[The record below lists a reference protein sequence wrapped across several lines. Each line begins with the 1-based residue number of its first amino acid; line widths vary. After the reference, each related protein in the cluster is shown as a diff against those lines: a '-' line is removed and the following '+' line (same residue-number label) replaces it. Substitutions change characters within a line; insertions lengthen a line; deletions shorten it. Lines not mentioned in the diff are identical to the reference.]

1 MLMTRRQILLIVALF
16 LVTRV
21 ALVAVGVVTTRVWSS
36 TEGEQFTHLL
46 DGGPALDMWYRW
58 DAGFYATIATYGYDW
73 QNEQRPSDDMAFFP
87 LYPLAIRALMP
98 LTTGLSPYLSTQATI
113 AGLIV
118 SNLALL
124 VGALLLFD
132 LARRFGGVPLA
143 WRALWLLLLSP
154 GSIYLSGIYTEG
166 LFFLLC
172 TAALWWLER
181 DKFALA
187 VLAAGLA
194 CLTRSVGVALIVPLL
209 WAAWNTDG
217 LRRWLRLIFAL
228 APAALTAAY
237 VFISGLYAGNL
248 LAYFQAYQTTWGR
261 GTGSPI
267 RAFTIYFSGEEKVS
281 LYGSPLSWVDPLATV
296 GYLALSVAV
305 ARRRLTWGLFA
316 LTAMLI
322 PILTGTLL
330 SMPRFGTVIFPFYVV
345 LAAWATTRPRQALL
359 YAVSIALMIL
369 VTARF
374 VTWRWIA

>member
-1 MLMTRRQILLIVALF
+1 MTRRQIVLLIALF
-16 LVTRV
+16 FVTRA
-21 ALVAVGVVTTRVWSS
+21 ALIGIGVVTMRVWSS

-73 QNEQRPSDDMAFFP
+73 QNEHRPSDDMAFFP
-87 LYPLAIRALMP
+87 LYPLAIRAIMP
-98 LTTGLSPYLSTQATI
+98 LTVPFSPYLSTQATI

-124 VGALLLFD
+124 VGVLLLFD

-143 WRALWLLLLSP
+143 WRAVWLLMLSP
-154 GSIYLSGIYTEG
+154 GSIYLSGVYTEG

-172 TAALWWLER
+172 IAAFWWLER
-181 DKFALA
+181 DHFALA
-187 VLAAGLA
+187 VLTAGLA
-194 CLTRSVGVALIVPLL
+194 CLTRSVGVALVPPLL
-209 WAAWNTDG
+209 WVAWQSG
-217 LRRWLRLIFAL
+217 GARRWLRLAFAL
-228 APAALTAAY
+228 VPAALTAAY
-237 VFISGLYAGNL
+237 VLIAGVVAGNL

-281 LYGSPLSWVDPLATV
+281 LYGSPLSWIDPLATV

-305 ARRRLTWGLFA
+305 LRKRLTWGLFA
-316 LTAMLI
+316 LSAMLI
-322 PILTGTLL
+322 PIVTGTLL
-330 SMPRFGTVIFPFYVV
+330 SMPRFGTVLFPFYIV
-345 LAAWATTRPRQALL
+345 LATWATTRPRQALVC
-359 YAVSIALMIL
+359 AVSVALMIL
-369 VTARF
+369 FAARF